1 MPPPPTAVRPTMLR
15 ASPVPLHLTRDDVGS
30 GRRLRDDPQLHRV
43 RPHVYTER
51 AAYRQLAPWDRYL
64 TRVHAALLVFP
75 DAVLS
80 HESAAAVLGL
90 PIFGEPRDIHLF
102 SGRRARSKRFGDV
115 LIHTSLSSRP
125 IWEVGGVVVTSP
137 LATVADLGRVLPP
150 AFGLSV
156 ADAARRTFEVEP
168 SDVRALVDGQHWR
181 RGIRK
186 LSWLLDRVRHES
198 ESVGETVSRAVIEWC
213 GFEPP
218 ELQLVVRS
226 EGYDDRVDFA
236 WPSQGVLAE
245 SDGYGKYLLD
255 TDGVLSALRREKA
268 REDRL
273 RRSCRAF
280 ARWDWAET
288 MRVTPLAARLSAA
301 GVVRRHPRNETMLAT
316 LGANTRSLRPVEKP
330 SFA

>member
-1 MPPPPTAVRPTMLR
+1 MT
-15 ASPVPLHLTRDDVGS
+15 
-30 GRRLRDDPQLHRV
+30 
-43 RPHVYTER
+43 
-51 AAYRQLAPWDRYL
+51 
-64 TRVHAALLVFP
+64 FP

-90 PIFGEPRDIHLF
+90 PVFGEPRDIHLF
-102 SGRRARSKRFGDV
+102 SDRRARSKRFGDV

-156 ADAARRTFEVEP
+156 ADAALRAFGVEAR
-168 SDVRALVDGQHWR
+168 DIRGLVDGQQWR
-181 RGIRK
+181 RGILTLR
-186 LSWLLDRVRHES
+186 WLLDRVRPES
-198 ESVGETVSRAVIEWC
+198 ESVGETVSRVVIEWC

-226 EGYDDRVDFA
+226 EGYEDRVDFA
-236 WPSQGVLAE
+236 WPRRGVLAE

-255 TDGVLSALRREKA
+255 ADGMFSALRREKA

-280 ARWDWAET
+280 ARWDWEDT
-288 MRVTPLAARLSAA
+288 MRVAPLAARLSAA

-316 LGANTRSLRPVEKP
+316 LRTNPRSLRSVEKP
-330 SFA
+330 PFA